1 MNSKLNIPHS
11 PFALP
16 RYDRYKDSGIE
27 WLGEVPEHW
36 EVQSLRSVAGLYVEK
51 NQPDLPV
58 LSVYREYGV
67 ILKDSRDDNHNATS
81 LDTSNYK
88 VVRPGD
94 LAVNKMKAWQ
104 GSLGVSEHH
113 GIVSPAYITCRLN
126 QEKVTGRYIHYLL
139 RSKSLIGALDSISYG
154 VRVGQWD
161 MRFEDFKKVGITIPP
176 KPEQDRIVA
185 FLDQKTA
192 EIDALIAKKQ
202 RQIELLDE
210 QKAILINRAVTRGIV
225 NSEFGMRNEHLSS
238 SSHSTFTTHNSKFS
252 PSGIE
257 WIGDIPEHWEV
268 KKLKYLINIQAGYAF
283 KSSAY
288 SHKDTDIRLLRGVN
302 VNPGQINWND
312 AVYWP
317 HDKLRDVS
325 DFMLDSDD
333 MVMGMDRPW
342 VGAGVRIAR
351 ITKTDLPALL
361 LQRVA
366 RIRATGIEP
375 DYLERTLTGS
385 GFKAYFEPILT
396 GVSVPHISPDQ
407 IACYVAAVPPKVEQT
422 KICEFIKEADSLVA
436 KTARAAEA
444 QIESLRALRSTL
456 IAHAVTGR
464 IKV

>member
-1 MNSKLNIPHS
+1 MSFFPKH
-11 PFALP
+11 A
-16 RYDRYKDSGIE
+16 RYKDSGFE

-36 EVQSLRSVAGLYVEK
+36 DVQSLRAVAGLYVEK

-210 QKAILINRAVTRGIV
+210 QKAILINRAVTRGL
-225 NSEFGMRNEHLSS
+225 NPNAKL
-238 SSHSTFTTHNSKFS
+238 K

-257 WIGDIPEHWEV
+257 WIGGIPEHWEV
-268 KKLKYLINIQAGYAF
+268 KSAKHACERIIDCKNRTPDVIPDGGYYVLRTSNVKKGLLVDDEITRTDQKHFEIWTERGAPQKDDVLFTREAPAGEACIFDGSIPACLGQRMMYFRTDPTQLLPQFLVHTIYQGPSATYIVLKTNGSTVGHLRLPQVYA
-283 KSSAY
+283 
-288 SHKDTDIRLLRGVN
+288 L
-302 VNPGQINWND
+302 
-312 AVYWP
+312 
-317 HDKLRDVS
+317 
-325 DFMLDSDD
+325 
-333 MVMGMDRPW
+333 
-342 VGAGVRIAR
+342 
-351 ITKTDLPALL
+351 
-361 LQRVA
+361 
-366 RIRATGIEP
+366 
-375 DYLERTLTGS
+375 
-385 GFKAYFEPILT
+385 PILLPPVEEQAAILAMIAAT
-396 GVSVPHISPDQ
+396 EETERKLIQTVETQ
-407 IACYVAAVPPKVEQT
+407 IQ
-422 KICEFIKEADSLVA
+422 SL
-436 KTARAAEA
+436 KT
-444 QIESLRALRSTL
+444 LRSTL
-456 IAHAVTGR
+456 IAHAVTGS
-464 IKV
+464 IKVELKPND

>member
-1 MNSKLNIPHS
+1 MTAFPK
-11 PFALP
+11 
-16 RYDRYKDSGIE
+16 YERYKDSGVE

-36 EVQSLRSVAGLYVEK
+36 EVVPNRALLNEQREKVGKNAPDFLLLSLTLK
-51 NQPDLPV
+51 
-58 LSVYREYGV
+58 GV
-67 ILKDSRDDNHNATS
+67 IPRNMENPQGKFPAEFNTYTIVKPDDLVFCLFDIDETP
-81 LDTSNYK
+81 
-88 VVRPGD
+88 R
-94 LAVNKMKAWQ
+94 AVGHAR
-104 GSLGVSEHH
+104 HH
-113 GIVSPAYITCRLN
+113 GMITGAYNVYSPTEKINPGYLFYYYLFLDADKRL
-126 QEKVTGRYIHYLL
+126 KPLYTGL
-139 RSKSLIGALDSISYG
+139 RKTIQRG
-154 VRVGQWD
+154 VFGSA
-161 MRFEDFKKVGITIPP
+161 KAPLPP

-210 QKAILINRAVTRGIV
+210 QKAILINRAVTRGL
-225 NSEFGMRNEHLSS
+225 NPNAKL
-238 SSHSTFTTHNSKFS
+238 K

-288 SHKDTDIRLLRGVN
+288 SHKDTDIRLLRGIN
-302 VNPGQINWND
+302 VNPSQINWND

-407 IACYVAAVPPKVEQT
+407 IACYVAAVPPKAEQI
-422 KICEFIKEADSLVA
+422 KICEFIKEAESLRD
-436 KTARAAEA
+436 KTARAADA
-444 QIESLRALRSTL
+444 QIESLKSLRSTL
-456 IAHAVTGR
+456 IAHAVTGG

>member
-1 MNSKLNIPHS
+1 MITFSK
-11 PFALP
+11 
-16 RYDRYKDSGIE
+16 YDRYKDSGVE

-36 EVQSLRSVAGLYVEK
+36 EVQSLRAVAGLYVEK

-139 RSKSLIGALDSISYG
+139 RSKSLIGALDAISYG

-161 MRFEDFKKVGITIPP
+161 MRFEDFKKVGITIPT

-185 FLDQKTA
+185 FLDQKTK

-210 QKAILINRAVTRGIV
+210 QKAILINRAVTRGL
-225 NSEFGMRNEHLSS
+225 NPNAKL
-238 SSHSTFTTHNSKFS
+238 K

-257 WIGDIPEHWEV
+257 WIGEIPEHWEV
-268 KKLKYLINIQAGYAF
+268 KNLKHVSTKIGTGRTPSSVAQAEDLPDGVHWFTPGDYQNSGFLDGSERRAKSTRSETVETFPAGSLFYIGIGATLGRVNLSLHEAGCNQQINVIVINSVAHSAEYMLHLLTSGREFIFSSSDFTTLPILNRSKTAALSVVAPPKDEQEAIAAFCADLILKIQAAQAKVVENIQ
-283 KSSAY
+283 S
-288 SHKDTDIRLLRGVN
+288 L
-302 VNPGQINWND
+302 
-312 AVYWP
+312 
-317 HDKLRDVS
+317 
-325 DFMLDSDD
+325 
-333 MVMGMDRPW
+333 
-342 VGAGVRIAR
+342 
-351 ITKTDLPALL
+351 KT
-361 LQRVA
+361 
-366 RIRATGIEP
+366 
-375 DYLERTLTGS
+375 
-385 GFKAYFEPILT
+385 
-396 GVSVPHISPDQ
+396 
-407 IACYVAAVPPKVEQT
+407 
-422 KICEFIKEADSLVA
+422 
-436 KTARAAEA
+436 
-444 QIESLRALRSTL
+444 LRSTL

>member
-1 MNSKLNIPHS
+1 MTSFPKHK
-11 PFALP
+11 
-16 RYDRYKDSGIE
+16 RYKDSGIE

-36 EVQSLRSVAGLYVEK
+36 DVQSLRAVAGLYVEK

-192 EIDALIAKKQ
+192 EIDDLIAKKQ

-210 QKAILINRAVTRGIV
+210 QKAILINRAVTRGL
-225 NSEFGMRNEHLSS
+225 NPNAKL
-238 SSHSTFTTHNSKFS
+238 K

-257 WIGDIPEHWEV
+257 WIGDIPEHWTAARLGHVATLNSGGTPDRATPRFWTNATISWIKTGEIRNNHITDSEERITELAV
-268 KKLKYLINIQAGYAF
+268 KNSAAKLSPPGTLLMAMYGQGVTRGRVALLKIPATYNQACLAISTGDPILQKHLFWFFQVGYR
-283 KSSAY
+283 Y
-288 SHKDTDIRLLRGVN
+288 
-302 VNPGQINWND
+302 
-312 AVYWP
+312 
-317 HDKLRDVS
+317 LRDDGNETS
-325 DFMLDSDD
+325 QMNLN
-333 MVMGMDRPW
+333 
-342 VGAGVRIAR
+342 
-351 ITKTDLPALL
+351 
-361 LQRVA
+361 
-366 RIRATGIEP
+366 
-375 DYLERTLTGS
+375 
-385 GFKAYFEPILT
+385 
-396 GVSVPHISPDQ
+396 
-407 IACYVAAVPPKVEQT
+407 
-422 KICEFIKEADSLVA
+422 ADSVGRMRVLIPPPAEQVA
-436 KTARAAEA
+436 ISQVCEDIIGLAATVRQSVESQIQSLKT
-444 QIESLRALRSTL
+444 LRSNL

>member
-1 MNSKLNIPHS
+1 MNLETGMKNSE
-11 PFALP
+11 FP
-16 RYDRYKDSGIE
+16 RYGRYKDSGVE

-36 EVQSLRSVAGLYVEK
+36 DVQSLRSVAGLYVEK

-58 LSVYREYGV
+58 LSVYREFGV

-126 QEKVTGRYIHYLL
+126 QEKVNGRYIHYLL
-139 RSKSLIGALDSISYG
+139 RSKTLIGALDSISYG

-161 MRFEDFKKVGITIPP
+161 MRFEDFKKVGITIPS
-176 KPEQDRIVA
+176 KPEQDRIVT
-185 FLDQKTA
+185 FLDRKTA

-210 QKAILINRAVTRGIV
+210 QKAILINRAVTRGL
-225 NSEFGMRNEHLSS
+225 NPNAKL
-238 SSHSTFTTHNSKFS
+238 K

-268 KKLKYLINIQAGYAF
+268 LKAKYRATYFTSGSRGWGEYYSDEGELFLQSGDLTNDCTISLEKAKRVKLPRHTDGRRTRLQTHDTVVCITGANTGRVANVGDISETIYVNQHVCLVRPSPRINHRFLSLALSGRSARTHFSLCQYGLKEGLNLDDVENCPFPVPPIGEQNAIVEHVDLLSGF
-283 KSSAY
+283 SESS
-288 SHKDTDIRLLRGVN
+288 V
-302 VNPGQINWND
+302 
-312 AVYWP
+312 
-317 HDKLRDVS
+317 
-325 DFMLDSDD
+325 
-333 MVMGMDRPW
+333 
-342 VGAGVRIAR
+342 AGVSEQIQSL
-351 ITKTDLPALL
+351 KT
-361 LQRVA
+361 
-366 RIRATGIEP
+366 
-375 DYLERTLTGS
+375 
-385 GFKAYFEPILT
+385 
-396 GVSVPHISPDQ
+396 
-407 IACYVAAVPPKVEQT
+407 
-422 KICEFIKEADSLVA
+422 
-436 KTARAAEA
+436 
-444 QIESLRALRSTL
+444 LRSTL

>member
-1 MNSKLNIPHS
+1 MIDASFPK
-11 PFALP
+11 
-16 RYDRYKDSGIE
+16 YKRYKDSGIE
-27 WLGEVPEHW
+27 WLGDVPKHW
-36 EVQSLRSVAGLYVEK
+36 EVQSLRAIAGLYVEK

-176 KPEQDRIVA
+176 KPEQDSIVA

-225 NSEFGMRNEHLSS
+225 NSEFGMRNDHLSS
-238 SSHSTFTTHNSKFS
+238 SSFSHSTFTTHNSKFK

-257 WIGDIPEHWEV
+257 WIGKIPEHWEV
-268 KKLKYLINIQAGYAF
+268 KRIGHLGAVGNGSTPSRSNPRYWDRIDYPWLNSGSVNQGVITEADQFVSNLALKECHLPLVKENSIVIAITGQGKTRGTAALLTIQATINQHLAYIEIQTPAALPKFIHLALTSQYLQLRAISESGSTKGALTCQDVKEF
-283 KSSAY
+283 KIVLPPIEEQKAIISA
-288 SHKDTDIRLLRGVN
+288 SDNLQKD
-302 VNPGQINWND
+302 
-312 AVYWP
+312 Y
-317 HDKLRDVS
+317 
-325 DFMLDSDD
+325 
-333 MVMGMDRPW
+333 
-342 VGAGVRIAR
+342 
-351 ITKTDLPALL
+351 ALL
-361 LQRVA
+361 ASQF
-366 RIRATGIEP
+366 
-375 DYLERTLTGS
+375 DS
-385 GFKAYFEPILT
+385 
-396 GVSVPHISPDQ
+396 Q
-407 IACYVAAVPPKVEQT
+407 IQ
-422 KICEFIKEADSLVA
+422 SL
-436 KTARAAEA
+436 K
-444 QIESLRALRSTL
+444 ALRSTL

>member
-1 MNSKLNIPHS
+1 MSVFPK
-11 PFALP
+11 
-16 RYDRYKDSGIE
+16 YERYKDSGFE

-36 EVQSLRSVAGLYVEK
+36 DVQSLRAVAGLYVEK

-67 ILKDSRDDNHNATS
+67 IPKDSRDDNHNATS

-210 QKAILINRAVTRGIV
+210 QKAILINRAVTRGL
-225 NSEFGMRNEHLSS
+225 NPNAKL
-238 SSHSTFTTHNSKFS
+238 K
-252 PSGIE
+252 PSGIG
-257 WIGDIPEHWEV
+257 WIGEIPEHWEV
-268 KKLKYLINIQAGYAF
+268 LPLRRALSSSPKNGISPIPSGTHVVKTFSIAAVKDGTVTLEGNLREIQVPRRIAEPFELRRGDFLVIRGSGSRHLVGSAGVLSENPPLGCIYPDIIIRLSLRDTVKTSYLLYLINLVMRPEVEILAKTSAGIWKVSGESICAL
-283 KSSAY
+283 
-288 SHKDTDIRLLRGVN
+288 RLLLPPVSEQEAIVRSLELIEKNFEKTQRLVGSEI
-302 VNPGQINWND
+302 QSLKI
-312 AVYWP
+312 
-317 HDKLRDVS
+317 LRN
-325 DFMLDSDD
+325 
-333 MVMGMDRPW
+333 
-342 VGAGVRIAR
+342 
-351 ITKTDLPALL
+351 
-361 LQRVA
+361 
-366 RIRATGIEP
+366 
-375 DYLERTLTGS
+375 
-385 GFKAYFEPILT
+385 
-396 GVSVPHISPDQ
+396 
-407 IACYVAAVPPKVEQT
+407 
-422 KICEFIKEADSLVA
+422 
-436 KTARAAEA
+436 
-444 QIESLRALRSTL
+444 TL

-464 IKV
+464 IKS

>member
-1 MNSKLNIPHS
+1 MSVFPK
-11 PFALP
+11 
-16 RYDRYKDSGIE
+16 YERYKDSGFE

-36 EVQSLRSVAGLYVEK
+36 DVQSLRAVAGLYVEK

-67 ILKDSRDDNHNATS
+67 IPKDSRDDNHNATS

-139 RSKSLIGALDSISYG
+139 RSKTLIGALDSISYG

-210 QKAILINRAVTRGIV
+210 QKAILINRAVTRGL
-225 NSEFGMRNEHLSS
+225 NPNAKL
-238 SSHSTFTTHNSKFS
+238 K

-257 WIGDIPEHWEV
+257 WIGEIPEHWEV
-268 KKLKYLINIQAGYAF
+268 KRIGHLGKVGNGSTPFRSNPSYWNSADYAWLNSGSVNQGIITEADQFVSKLALKECHLPLV
-283 KSSAY
+283 
-288 SHKDTDIRLLRGVN
+288 KDGSIVIAITGQGKTRGT
-302 VNPGQINWND
+302 
-312 AVYWP
+312 A
-317 HDKLRDVS
+317 
-325 DFMLDSDD
+325 
-333 MVMGMDRPW
+333 
-342 VGAGVRIAR
+342 
-351 ITKTDLPALL
+351 ALL
-361 LQRVA
+361 AIPATINQHLAYIEIPNSVA
-366 RIRATGIEP
+366 SSEFIYLALKSHYHRLRAISDSGSTKGALTCQDVKEFKIALPPHSEQEALVSKSQE
-375 DYLERTLTGS
+375 LERLFVG
-385 GFKAYFEPILT
+385 LL
-396 GVSVPHISPDQ
+396 V
-407 IACYVAAVPPKVEQT
+407 KVESQIQLL
-422 KICEFIKEADSLVA
+422 KIV
-436 KTARAAEA
+436 
-444 QIESLRALRSTL
+444 RSTL
-456 IAHAVTGR
+456 IAHTVTGR

>member
-1 MNSKLNIPHS
+1 MSVFPKHK
-11 PFALP
+11 
-16 RYDRYKDSGIE
+16 RYKDSGFE

-36 EVQSLRSVAGLYVEK
+36 DVQSLRAVAGLYVEK

-126 QEKVTGRYIHYLL
+126 QERVTGRYIHYLL
-139 RSKSLIGALDSISYG
+139 RSKTLIGALDSISYG

-210 QKAILINRAVTRGIV
+210 QKAILVNRAVTRGL
-225 NSEFGMRNEHLSS
+225 NPTAQL
-238 SSHSTFTTHNSKFS
+238 K
-252 PSGIE
+252 PSGFE
-257 WIGDIPEHWEV
+257 WIGDIPEQWEV
-268 KKLKYLINIQAGYAF
+268 LPFTKNVIDSSDYRGKTPEKVASGVDLVTAKNVRKGYIDYECSREFVREKEYVEIMRRGLPKIGDILFTTEAPLGNAALVDREDIALAQRIIRFRMDPDKFDSKFVLYSIISDHFQGQLIPLGTGSTAQGIKASRLPELKIISPPKPEQVEIGRFIQGVINCQEISVMSIRKVIQ
-283 KSSAY
+283 S
-288 SHKDTDIRLLRGVN
+288 LENLRG
-302 VNPGQINWND
+302 
-312 AVYWP
+312 
-317 HDKLRDVS
+317 
-325 DFMLDSDD
+325 
-333 MVMGMDRPW
+333 
-342 VGAGVRIAR
+342 
-351 ITKTDLPALL
+351 
-361 LQRVA
+361 
-366 RIRATGIEP
+366 
-375 DYLERTLTGS
+375 
-385 GFKAYFEPILT
+385 
-396 GVSVPHISPDQ
+396 
-407 IACYVAAVPPKVEQT
+407 
-422 KICEFIKEADSLVA
+422 
-436 KTARAAEA
+436 
-444 QIESLRALRSTL
+444 TL

-464 IKV
+464 IKCP

>member
-1 MNSKLNIPHS
+1 MTHSKSKIQNPKLS
-11 PFALP
+11 LP
-16 RYDRYKDSGIE
+16 RYPRYKDSGVE

-36 EVQSLRSVAGLYVEK
+36 EVQSLRTVAGLYVEK

-126 QEKVTGRYIHYLL
+126 QDKVTGRYIHYLL
-139 RSKSLIGALDSISYG
+139 RSQTLIGALDSISYG

-225 NSEFGMRNEHLSS
+225 NAEFGIRNEHLSS

-268 KKLKYLINIQAGYAF
+268 VAFRRLINAICDGPF
-283 KSSAY
+283 GSGLTSSHY
-288 SHKDTDIRLLRGVN
+288 SDSGTRVIRLGNIGKGTFKNADKAFIPDTYAAKLSHHKVVR
-302 VNPGQINWND
+302 ND
-312 AVYWP
+312 
-317 HDKLRDVS
+317 L
-325 DFMLDSDD
+325 
-333 MVMGMDRPW
+333 
-342 VGAGVRIAR
+342 
-351 ITKTDLPALL
+351 
-361 LQRVA
+361 
-366 RIRATGIEP
+366 
-375 DYLERTLTGS
+375 
-385 GFKAYFEPILT
+385 
-396 GVSVPHISPDQ
+396 
-407 IACYVAAVPPKVEQT
+407 
-422 KICEFIKEADSLVA
+422 LVA
-436 KTARAAEA
+436 GLGDSNNPVGRACVYERDEPAIVKA
-444 QIESLRALRSTL
+444 DCYRVRLKDRRLNGFIAIYLSSQTGAAGFSAATRGSTRSRVNLVHRFISVCAFDFDMTEL
-456 IAHAVTGR
+456 AV
-464 IKV
+464 

>member
-1 MNSKLNIPHS
+1 MSVFPK
-11 PFALP
+11 
-16 RYDRYKDSGIE
+16 YERYKDSGFE

-36 EVQSLRSVAGLYVEK
+36 DVQSLRAVAGLYVEK

-58 LSVYREYGV
+58 LSVYREFGV

-202 RQIELLDE
+202 HQIELLDE
-210 QKAILINRAVTRGIV
+210 QKAILINRAVTRGL
-225 NSEFGMRNEHLSS
+225 NPNAKL
-238 SSHSTFTTHNSKFS
+238 K

-257 WIGDIPEHWEV
+257 WIGEIPEHWEV
-268 KKLKYLINIQAGYAF
+268 RRYAHISRIVRGGSPRPAGHPAFFSSEGGTPWITVGEVTKNRGQYLTMTREFLTPQGAKQSRFIEPGTLLLSNSGATLGVPTVTKIGGCINDGVLAFLEIDEERCLLDYLYNHLSTLTEFYRDRLKQGSGQPNLNTDLV
-283 KSSAY
+283 
-288 SHKDTDIRLLRGVN
+288 KDTSVALPPTKNEQRAIC
-302 VNPGQINWND
+302 
-312 AVYWP
+312 
-317 HDKLRDVS
+317 
-325 DFMLDSDD
+325 
-333 MVMGMDRPW
+333 DR
-342 VGAGVRIAR
+342 
-351 ITKTDLPALL
+351 
-361 LQRVA
+361 
-366 RIRATGIEP
+366 
-375 DYLERTLTGS
+375 
-385 GFKAYFEPILT
+385 
-396 GVSVPHISPDQ
+396 
-407 IACYVAAVPPKVEQT
+407 
-422 KICEFIKEADSLVA
+422 IKEISSG
-436 KTARAAEA
+436 AEA
-444 QIESLRALRSTL
+444 TVIAYERQIQSLKTLRSTL

>member
-1 MNSKLNIPHS
+1 MSVFPK
-11 PFALP
+11 
-16 RYDRYKDSGIE
+16 YERYKNSGFE
-27 WLGEVPEHW
+27 WLGEVPEQW
-36 EVQSLRSVAGLYVEK
+36 DVQSLRAVAGLYVEK

-139 RSKSLIGALDSISYG
+139 RSTSLIGALDSISYG

-210 QKAILINRAVTRGIV
+210 QKAILINRAVTRGL
-225 NSEFGMRNEHLSS
+225 NPNAKL
-238 SSHSTFTTHNSKFS
+238 K

-268 KKLKYLINIQAGYAF
+268 RRYAHISRIVRGGSPRPAGHPAFFSSESGTPWITVGEVTKKQGQYLTKTREFLTPRGAKQSRFIEPGTLLLSNSGATLGVPTVTKIGGCINDGVLAFLEIDEERCLLDYLYNHLSTLTAFYRDRLKQGSGQPNLNTDLV
-283 KSSAY
+283 
-288 SHKDTDIRLLRGVN
+288 KDT
-302 VNPGQINWND
+302 
-312 AVYWP
+312 AVALP
-317 HDKLRDVS
+317 PTKREQREIC
-325 DFMLDSDD
+325 
-333 MVMGMDRPW
+333 DR
-342 VGAGVRIAR
+342 
-351 ITKTDLPALL
+351 
-361 LQRVA
+361 
-366 RIRATGIEP
+366 
-375 DYLERTLTGS
+375 
-385 GFKAYFEPILT
+385 
-396 GVSVPHISPDQ
+396 
-407 IACYVAAVPPKVEQT
+407 
-422 KICEFIKEADSLVA
+422 IKEIAAD
-436 KTARAAEA
+436 AEA
-444 QIESLRALRSTL
+444 IVIAYDRQIQSLKTLRSTL

>member
-1 MNSKLNIPHS
+1 MTTFPK
-11 PFALP
+11 
-16 RYDRYKDSGIE
+16 YERYKDSGVE

-36 EVQSLRSVAGLYVEK
+36 DVQSLRAVAGLYVEK

-176 KPEQDRIVA
+176 KPEQGRIVA
-185 FLDQKTA
+185 FLDQKMA

-210 QKAILINRAVTRGIV
+210 QKAILINRAVTRGL
-225 NSEFGMRNEHLSS
+225 NPNAKL
-238 SSHSTFTTHNSKFS
+238 K

-257 WIGDIPEHWEV
+257 WIGEIPAHWEV
-268 KKLKYLINIQAGYAF
+268 VTFRRLIDAICDGPF
-283 KSSAY
+283 GSGLTSSHY
-288 SHKDTDIRLLRGVN
+288 SDYGTRVIRLGNIGKGTFKNADRAFIPDPYAAKLSHHKVVRNDLLVAGLGDSNNPVGRACIYERDEPAIVKADCYRVRLKDRRLNGFVALYLSSKTGAAGFSAATRGSTRSRVN
-302 VNPGQINWND
+302 
-312 AVYWP
+312 
-317 HDKLRDVS
+317 LE
-325 DFMLDSDD
+325 
-333 MVMGMDRPW
+333 
-342 VGAGVRIAR
+342 
-351 ITKTDLPALL
+351 ITKEVWVVRPAVEDTQEIEEFVGRLE
-361 LQRVA
+361 
-366 RIRATGIEP
+366 ATAQ
-375 DYLERTLTGS
+375 
-385 GFKAYFEPILT
+385 KA
-396 GVSVPHISPDQ
+396 
-407 IACYVAAVPPKVEQT
+407 VAAV
-422 KICEFIKEADSLVA
+422 EF
-436 KTARAAEA
+436 
-444 QIESLRALRSTL
+444 QIESLKTLRSTL

>member
-1 MNSKLNIPHS
+1 MSVFPKHK
-11 PFALP
+11 
-16 RYDRYKDSGIE
+16 RYKDSGFE

-36 EVQSLRSVAGLYVEK
+36 EVQSLRAVAGLYVEK

-176 KPEQDRIVA
+176 KLEQDRIVA

-210 QKAILINRAVTRGIV
+210 QKAILINRAVTRGL
-225 NSEFGMRNEHLSS
+225 NPNAKL
-238 SSHSTFTTHNSKFS
+238 K

-257 WIGDIPEHWEV
+257 WIGDIPEGWEV
-268 KKLKYLINIQAGYAF
+268 KRIGHLGIVGNGSTPSRSNPRYWDRADYPWLNSGSVNQGMITQADQFVSNLALKECHLPLVKEDSIVIAITGQGKTRGTAALLTIPATINQHLAYIEIQSAGALPKFIHLALTSQYLQLRAISESGSTKGALTCQDVKEF
-283 KSSAY
+283 KIVLPPA
-288 SHKDTDIRLLRGVN
+288 KEQEAIILAADKIK
-302 VNPGQINWND
+302 ND
-312 AVYWP
+312 LAQ
-317 HDKLRDVS
+317 
-325 DFMLDSDD
+325 LDS
-333 MVMGMDRPW
+333 
-342 VGAGVRIAR
+342 
-351 ITKTDLPALL
+351 
-361 LQRVA
+361 Q
-366 RIRATGIEP
+366 
-375 DYLERTLTGS
+375 
-385 GFKAYFEPILT
+385 F
-396 GVSVPHISPDQ
+396 
-407 IACYVAAVPPKVEQT
+407 
-422 KICEFIKEADSLVA
+422 
-436 KTARAAEA
+436 EA
-444 QIESLRALRSTL
+444 QIQSLKTLRSTL

>member
-1 MNSKLNIPHS
+1 MTHSKSKIQNPKFS
-11 PFALP
+11 LP
-16 RYDRYKDSGIE
+16 RYPRYKDSGVE

-36 EVQSLRSVAGLYVEK
+36 DVQSLRAVAGLYVEK

-126 QEKVTGRYIHYLL
+126 QEKVAGRYIHYLL

-176 KPEQDRIVA
+176 KPEQNRIVA
-185 FLDQKTA
+185 FLDQKTL
-192 EIDALIAKKQ
+192 EIDTLIAKKQ

-210 QKAILINRAVTRGIV
+210 QKAILINRAVTRGL
-225 NSEFGMRNEHLSS
+225 NPKAKL
-238 SSHSTFTTHNSKFS
+238 K

-257 WIGDIPEHWEV
+257 WIGDIPAHWEV
-268 KKLKYLINIQAGYAF
+268 KKLRWLL
-283 KSSAY
+283 KSSVKNGISPPISEKGRVPTLSIAAVKNGQVTFGENVKFTAI
-288 SHKDTDIRLLRGVN
+288 HKSEAASYLLREGDILALRGNGSRHLVATAGIVGADVPEGCIYPDLLIRIQPTNLIAPRFLVIQLNGVLRDGINLAAKTSAGIWKVSGESLSAQQVLLPPPDEQKRILDYVGSVQGKTDICKSG
-302 VNPGQINWND
+302 
-312 AVYWP
+312 
-317 HDKLRDVS
+317 
-325 DFMLDSDD
+325 
-333 MVMGMDRPW
+333 
-342 VGAGVRIAR
+342 
-351 ITKTDLPALL
+351 IT
-361 LQRVA
+361 R
-366 RIRATGIEP
+366 E
-375 DYLERTLTGS
+375 
-385 GFKAYFEPILT
+385 
-396 GVSVPHISPDQ
+396 
-407 IACYVAAVPPKVEQT
+407 
-422 KICEFIKEADSLVA
+422 
-436 KTARAAEA
+436 
-444 QIESLRALRSTL
+444 IESLQILRSTL
-456 IAHAVTGR
+456 IAYAVTGR

>member
-1 MNSKLNIPHS
+1 MSFFPKH
-11 PFALP
+11 A
-16 RYDRYKDSGIE
+16 RYKDSGFE

-36 EVQSLRSVAGLYVEK
+36 DVQSLRAVAGLYVEK

-210 QKAILINRAVTRGIV
+210 QKSILINRAVTRGL
-225 NSEFGMRNEHLSS
+225 NPNAKL
-238 SSHSTFTTHNSKFS
+238 K

-257 WIGDIPEHWEV
+257 WIGGIPEHWEV
-268 KKLKYLINIQAGYAF
+268 KSAKHACERIIDCKNRTPDVIPDGGYYVLRTSNVKKGLLVDDEITRTDQKHFEIWTERGAPQKDDVLFTREAPAGEACIFDGSIPACLGQRMMYFRTDPTQLLPQFLVHTIYQGPSATYIVLKTNGSTVGHLRLPQVYA
-283 KSSAY
+283 
-288 SHKDTDIRLLRGVN
+288 L
-302 VNPGQINWND
+302 
-312 AVYWP
+312 
-317 HDKLRDVS
+317 
-325 DFMLDSDD
+325 
-333 MVMGMDRPW
+333 
-342 VGAGVRIAR
+342 
-351 ITKTDLPALL
+351 
-361 LQRVA
+361 
-366 RIRATGIEP
+366 
-375 DYLERTLTGS
+375 
-385 GFKAYFEPILT
+385 PILLPPVEEQAAILAMIAAT
-396 GVSVPHISPDQ
+396 EETERKLIQTVETQ
-407 IACYVAAVPPKVEQT
+407 IQ
-422 KICEFIKEADSLVA
+422 SL
-436 KTARAAEA
+436 KT
-444 QIESLRALRSTL
+444 LRSTL
-456 IAHAVTGR
+456 IAHAVTGS
-464 IKV
+464 IKVELKPND

>member
-1 MNSKLNIPHS
+1 MTAFPK
-11 PFALP
+11 
-16 RYDRYKDSGIE
+16 YDRYKDSGVE

-36 EVQSLRSVAGLYVEK
+36 EVQSLRTVAGLYVEK

-126 QEKVTGRYIHYLL
+126 QDKVTGRYIHYLL
-139 RSKSLIGALDSISYG
+139 RSKTLIGALDSISYG

-210 QKAILINRAVTRGIV
+210 QKAILINRAVTRGL
-225 NSEFGMRNEHLSS
+225 NPNAKL
-238 SSHSTFTTHNSKFS
+238 K

-257 WIGDIPEHWEV
+257 WIGEIPEHWEV
-268 KKLKYLINIQAGYAF
+268 LKLRRLLNNIEQGNSPNAVQDNGDPDQWKVITLSAVSKGVFRNDAFKPISSTTVQKEANTLAPGDLLLTRANTRSLVGDACIVEHVLPHTTFSDLVYRFLPNSRANSKYLLRYLLANASRSQIERDARGSNETMC
-283 KSSAY
+283 KV
-288 SHKDTDIRLLRGVN
+288 SH
-302 VNPGQINWND
+302 
-312 AVYWP
+312 A
-317 HDKLRDVS
+317 H
-325 DFMLDSDD
+325 
-333 MVMGMDRPW
+333 
-342 VGAGVRIAR
+342 
-351 ITKTDLPALL
+351 
-361 LQRVA
+361 
-366 RIRATGIEP
+366 
-375 DYLERTLTGS
+375 
-385 GFKAYFEPILT
+385 
-396 GVSVPHISPDQ
+396 
-407 IACYVAAVPPKVEQT
+407 
-422 KICEFIKEADSLVA
+422 IKEWDVALPPMKEQLAIVSYLRRLDQTREGTLNSL
-436 KTARAAEA
+436 KT
-444 QIESLRALRSTL
+444 QIQSLKTFRSTL